1 MASKRIRNEAS
12 IQFETG
18 RQIEFETGHQIES
31 KTDIRPDA
39 PPSLN
44 LRFLR
49 RAPPRKFLFFAAA
62 AAAPWVLVGP
72 CRWAP
77 AAAAAAAAAKTGEK
91 AKFEK
96 DGRMIMSVDTMLR
109 LQNALKKVV
118 DEMAEKG
125 IIVPKD
131 KKKN

>member
-1 MASKRIRNEAS
+1 MDKFYD
-12 IQFETG
+12 QFGGIGIVNGIAYIDTLKLKEL
-18 RQIEFETGHQIES
+18 
-31 KTDIRPDA
+31 P
-39 PPSLN
+39 
-44 LRFLR
+44 
-49 RAPPRKFLFFAAA
+49 
-62 AAAPWVLVGP
+62 
-72 CRWAP
+72 
-77 AAAAAAAAAKTGEK
+77 KTGEK
-91 AKFEK
+91 AAFEK

>member
-1 MASKRIRNEAS
+1 MDKFYD
-12 IQFETG
+12 QFGGIGIVNGIAYIETL
-18 RQIEFETGHQIES
+18 
-31 KTDIRPDA
+31 
-39 PPSLN
+39 SLKD
-44 LRFLR
+44 L
-49 RAPPRKFLFFAAA
+49 P
-62 AAAPWVLVGP
+62 
-72 CRWAP
+72 
-77 AAAAAAAAAKTGEK
+77 KTGEK

-96 DGRMIMSVDTMLR
+96 DGRMVMSVDTMLR

>member
-1 MASKRIRNEAS
+1 MDKFYD
-12 IQFETG
+12 QFGGIGIVNGIAYIETL
-18 RQIEFETGHQIES
+18 TL
-31 KTDIRPDA
+31 KDLP
-39 PPSLN
+39 
-44 LRFLR
+44 
-49 RAPPRKFLFFAAA
+49 
-62 AAAPWVLVGP
+62 
-72 CRWAP
+72 
-77 AAAAAAAAAKTGEK
+77 KTGEK

-118 DEMAEKG
+118 DEMADKG

>member
-1 MASKRIRNEAS
+1 MDKFYD
-12 IQFETG
+12 QFGGIGIVNGIAYIDTLKLKEL
-18 RQIEFETGHQIES
+18 
-31 KTDIRPDA
+31 P
-39 PPSLN
+39 
-44 LRFLR
+44 
-49 RAPPRKFLFFAAA
+49 
-62 AAAPWVLVGP
+62 
-72 CRWAP
+72 
-77 AAAAAAAAAKTGEK
+77 KTGEK

>member
-1 MASKRIRNEAS
+1 VDKFYD
-12 IQFETG
+12 QFGGIGIVNGIAYIDTLKLKEL
-18 RQIEFETGHQIES
+18 
-31 KTDIRPDA
+31 P
-39 PPSLN
+39 
-44 LRFLR
+44 
-49 RAPPRKFLFFAAA
+49 
-62 AAAPWVLVGP
+62 
-72 CRWAP
+72 
-77 AAAAAAAAAKTGEK
+77 KTGEK

>member
-1 MASKRIRNEAS
+1 VDKFYD
-12 IQFETG
+12 QFGGIGIVNGIAYIETL
-18 RQIEFETGHQIES
+18 
-31 KTDIRPDA
+31 
-39 PPSLN
+39 SLKD
-44 LRFLR
+44 L
-49 RAPPRKFLFFAAA
+49 P
-62 AAAPWVLVGP
+62 
-72 CRWAP
+72 
-77 AAAAAAAAAKTGEK
+77 KTGEK

-118 DEMAEKG
+118 DEMADKG

>member
-1 MASKRIRNEAS
+1 MDKFYD
-12 IQFETG
+12 QFGGIGIVNGIAYIETL
-18 RQIEFETGHQIES
+18 TL
-31 KTDIRPDA
+31 KDLP
-39 PPSLN
+39 
-44 LRFLR
+44 
-49 RAPPRKFLFFAAA
+49 
-62 AAAPWVLVGP
+62 
-72 CRWAP
+72 
-77 AAAAAAAAAKTGEK
+77 KTGEK

>member
-1 MASKRIRNEAS
+1 MDKFYD
-12 IQFETG
+12 QFGGIGIVNGIAYIETLTLK
-18 RQIEFETGHQIES
+18 EL
-31 KTDIRPDA
+31 P
-39 PPSLN
+39 
-44 LRFLR
+44 
-49 RAPPRKFLFFAAA
+49 
-62 AAAPWVLVGP
+62 
-72 CRWAP
+72 
-77 AAAAAAAAAKTGEK
+77 KTGEK

-118 DEMAEKG
+118 DEMADKG

>member
-1 MASKRIRNEAS
+1 MDKFYD
-12 IQFETG
+12 QFGGIGIVNGIAYIETL
-18 RQIEFETGHQIES
+18 TL
-31 KTDIRPDA
+31 KDLT
-39 PPSLN
+39 
-44 LRFLR
+44 
-49 RAPPRKFLFFAAA
+49 
-62 AAAPWVLVGP
+62 
-72 CRWAP
+72 
-77 AAAAAAAAAKTGEK
+77 KTGEK

-118 DEMAEKG
+118 DEMADKG

>member
-1 MASKRIRNEAS
+1 MVDKFYD
-12 IQFETG
+12 QFGGIGIVNGIAYIETL
-18 RQIEFETGHQIES
+18 
-31 KTDIRPDA
+31 KLKDLP
-39 PPSLN
+39 
-44 LRFLR
+44 
-49 RAPPRKFLFFAAA
+49 
-62 AAAPWVLVGP
+62 
-72 CRWAP
+72 
-77 AAAAAAAAAKTGEK
+77 KTGEK

-118 DEMAEKG
+118 DEMADKG

>member
-1 MASKRIRNEAS
+1 VDKFYD
-12 IQFETG
+12 QFGGIGIVNGIAYIETL
-18 RQIEFETGHQIES
+18 
-31 KTDIRPDA
+31 KLKDLP
-39 PPSLN
+39 
-44 LRFLR
+44 
-49 RAPPRKFLFFAAA
+49 
-62 AAAPWVLVGP
+62 
-72 CRWAP
+72 
-77 AAAAAAAAAKTGEK
+77 KTGEK

-118 DEMAEKG
+118 DEMADKG

>member
-1 MASKRIRNEAS
+1 VDKFYD
-12 IQFETG
+12 QFGGIGIVNGIAYIETL
-18 RQIEFETGHQIES
+18 TL
-31 KTDIRPDA
+31 KDLP
-39 PPSLN
+39 
-44 LRFLR
+44 
-49 RAPPRKFLFFAAA
+49 
-62 AAAPWVLVGP
+62 
-72 CRWAP
+72 
-77 AAAAAAAAAKTGEK
+77 KTGEK

>member
-1 MASKRIRNEAS
+1 MDKFYD
-12 IQFETG
+12 QFGGIGIVNGIAYIETL
-18 RQIEFETGHQIES
+18 
-31 KTDIRPDA
+31 KLKDLP
-39 PPSLN
+39 
-44 LRFLR
+44 
-49 RAPPRKFLFFAAA
+49 
-62 AAAPWVLVGP
+62 
-72 CRWAP
+72 
-77 AAAAAAAAAKTGEK
+77 KTGEK

-118 DEMAEKG
+118 DEMADKG

>member
-1 MASKRIRNEAS
+1 MVDKFYD
-12 IQFETG
+12 QFGGIGIVNGIAYIETL
-18 RQIEFETGHQIES
+18 TL
-31 KTDIRPDA
+31 KDLP
-39 PPSLN
+39 
-44 LRFLR
+44 
-49 RAPPRKFLFFAAA
+49 
-62 AAAPWVLVGP
+62 
-72 CRWAP
+72 
-77 AAAAAAAAAKTGEK
+77 KTGEK

-118 DEMAEKG
+118 DEMADKG

>member
-1 MASKRIRNEAS
+1 MVDKFYD
-12 IQFETG
+12 QFGGIGIVNGIAYIETL
-18 RQIEFETGHQIES
+18 
-31 KTDIRPDA
+31 
-39 PPSLN
+39 SLKD
-44 LRFLR
+44 L
-49 RAPPRKFLFFAAA
+49 P
-62 AAAPWVLVGP
+62 
-72 CRWAP
+72 
-77 AAAAAAAAAKTGEK
+77 KTGEK

-118 DEMAEKG
+118 DEMADKG

>member
-1 MASKRIRNEAS
+1 MDKFYD
-12 IQFETG
+12 QFGGIGIVNGIAYIETL
-18 RQIEFETGHQIES
+18 
-31 KTDIRPDA
+31 KLKDLP
-39 PPSLN
+39 
-44 LRFLR
+44 
-49 RAPPRKFLFFAAA
+49 
-62 AAAPWVLVGP
+62 
-72 CRWAP
+72 
-77 AAAAAAAAAKTGEK
+77 KTGEK

>member
-1 MASKRIRNEAS
+1 MDKFYDHFGGIGIVNGIAYI
-12 IQFETG
+12 ETL
-18 RQIEFETGHQIES
+18 
-31 KTDIRPDA
+31 
-39 PPSLN
+39 SLKD
-44 LRFLR
+44 L
-49 RAPPRKFLFFAAA
+49 P
-62 AAAPWVLVGP
+62 
-72 CRWAP
+72 
-77 AAAAAAAAAKTGEK
+77 KTGEK

>member
-1 MASKRIRNEAS
+1 MDKFYD
-12 IQFETG
+12 QFGGIGIVNGIAYIETL
-18 RQIEFETGHQIES
+18 
-31 KTDIRPDA
+31 
-39 PPSLN
+39 SLKD
-44 LRFLR
+44 L
-49 RAPPRKFLFFAAA
+49 P
-62 AAAPWVLVGP
+62 
-72 CRWAP
+72 
-77 AAAAAAAAAKTGEK
+77 KTGEK

>member
-1 MASKRIRNEAS
+1 MDKFYD
-12 IQFETG
+12 QFGGIGIVNGIAYIETL
-18 RQIEFETGHQIES
+18 TL
-31 KTDIRPDA
+31 KDLP
-39 PPSLN
+39 
-44 LRFLR
+44 
-49 RAPPRKFLFFAAA
+49 
-62 AAAPWVLVGP
+62 
-72 CRWAP
+72 
-77 AAAAAAAAAKTGEK
+77 KTGEK

-96 DGRMIMSVDTMLR
+96 DGRMVMSVDTMLR

>member
-1 MASKRIRNEAS
+1 VDKFYD
-12 IQFETG
+12 QFGGIGIVNGIAYIETL
-18 RQIEFETGHQIES
+18 TL
-31 KTDIRPDA
+31 KDLP
-39 PPSLN
+39 
-44 LRFLR
+44 
-49 RAPPRKFLFFAAA
+49 
-62 AAAPWVLVGP
+62 
-72 CRWAP
+72 
-77 AAAAAAAAAKTGEK
+77 KTGEK

-118 DEMAEKG
+118 DEMADKG

>member
-1 MASKRIRNEAS
+1 MDKFYD
-12 IQFETG
+12 QFGGIGIVNGIAYIETL
-18 RQIEFETGHQIES
+18 
-31 KTDIRPDA
+31 
-39 PPSLN
+39 SLKD
-44 LRFLR
+44 L
-49 RAPPRKFLFFAAA
+49 P
-62 AAAPWVLVGP
+62 
-72 CRWAP
+72 
-77 AAAAAAAAAKTGEK
+77 KTGEK

-118 DEMAEKG
+118 DEMADKG